1 MYRRSPLKWQKHDPT
16 MFEDYQAISGDECHH
31 HHHHHHQQNEPQP
44 SGSGQQQS
52 KKNTKNKN
60 N

>member
-31 HHHHHHQQNEPQP
+31 HHHQQNEPQP